1 MGSGPWLSVII
12 PCWNDAEALARI
24 LAVFQALP
32 QPEEREL
39 IVADASEGP
48 ACAALA
54 ESLGARVVRCARPNR
69 GGQMNAGAA
78 AAGGEILLFQHA
90 DTEFSAAHWESLR
103 ATRTDAALLGGAF
116 HRKFDERHPHLR
128 WLERF
133 HRTLSARFGATIYG
147 DQSFFVRRAHF
158 EALGHFRDFPLME
171 DMEFS
176 KRLRRAGG
184 VRLLDPPI
192 ATSARRALRQ
202 GAWKTS
208 IQNGAFILL
217 YKCGVS
223 PVTLHRWYYGRNGKA
238 SADKLGQGN

>member
-1 MGSGPWLSVII
+1 MARPGPWLSVII
-12 PCWNDAEALARI
+12 PCWNDAEALASA
-24 LAVFQALP
+24 LAAFAALP
-32 QPEEREL
+32 SPEEREL
-39 IVADASEGP
+39 IVADASDRP
-48 ACAALA
+48 DCRALA
-54 ESLGARVVRCARPNR
+54 ESLGARVVACDRPNR

-78 AAGGEILLFQHA
+78 AAQGEVLLFHHA
-90 DTEFSAAHWESLR
+90 DTAFTEGHWHSLR
-103 ATRTDAALLGGAF
+103 SIRADAAVLGGAF

-133 HRTLSARFGATIYG
+133 HRTLSTRFGATIYG
-147 DQSFFVRRAHF
+147 DQSFFVRRPHF
-158 EALGHFRDFPLME
+158 QALGGFRDYPLME

-176 KRLRRAGG
+176 KRLRQAGG

-217 YKCGVS
+217 YKCGVQ
-223 PVTLHRWYYGRNGKA
+223 PRTLHRWYYGRNGK
-238 SADKLGQGN
+238 G